1 MEQKRFFDVNKVC
14 EYTCL
19 SKSTIYKYLM
29 NKTIPHVKIGGKVI
43 FDKEQID
50 VWMLNGGQM
59 TDDIPEFPKFIN

>member
-1 MEQKRFFDVNKVC
+1 MEQNRFLDVRKVC
-14 EYTCL
+14 KYTCL

-29 NKTIPHVKIGGKVI
+29 KKTIPHVKVGGKVI